1 MQTGAQENTLLY
13 LNTLRGIAAIYVMA
27 GHSRWLLWEGYHLG
41 FLKHPEAYSYLDTFL
56 VYFFSLFIFGHQAV
70 IFFFVLSGFV
80 IHLRYSHKLSGNVN
94 APFNYGN
101 YLFRRFRRIYPP
113 LLFALLLTFLLDST
127 GSHFNYSIYLQE
139 TPSPSINKYVEYSPS
154 WKELLGNLLLVN
166 QTYVESWGTNGPLW
180 SLKYEW
186 WFYMLYPLFFYLN
199 RRSIVGAAIS
209 VFVLSVFFHSG
220 GYFPVKLISD
230 VLAAMFL
237 WWLGVILADIYTGR
251 IKLDKKYF
259 LLGWLVLPCAFI
271 FRKEI
276 PQSFFDFI
284 YAIGFFELLLTLI
297 IVREH
302 RQASLSLLNR
312 MNFIGDF
319 SYTLYII
326 HFPVLVFLSGYILKK
341 NGNIIPQHFG
351 YVFCG
356 IMLCLLLA
364 YLLHFLLEKPFIRMG
379 EKRIVS
385 ANGK

>member
-1 MQTGAQENTLLY
+1 MQTDTRETTLLY
-13 LNTLRGIAAIYVMA
+13 LNTLRGIAAIYVMV
-27 GHSRWLLWEGYHLG
+27 GHSRWLLWEGYNLG
-41 FLKHPEAYSYLDTFL
+41 FLRHPEAYSYFDTFL
-56 VYFFSLFIFGHQAV
+56 VYFFSFFIFGHQAV

-80 IHLRYSHKLSGNVN
+80 IHLRYSYKLSGNVDVS
-94 APFNYGN
+94 FNYRN

-127 GSHFNYSIYLQE
+127 GSYFNYSIYFQE
-139 TPSPSINKYVEYSPS
+139 TPSPSINKYVEYSRS
-154 WKELLGNLLLVN
+154 WNELLGNLLLVN
-166 QTYVESWGTNGPLW
+166 ETYVKSWGTNAPLW

-209 VFVLSVFFHSG
+209 VFVLSLFFHSN

-276 PQSFFDFI
+276 PEAFFDTI
-284 YAIGFFELLLTLI
+284 YGIGFFELLLTLMI
-297 IVREH
+297 IHEYR
-302 RQASLSLLNR
+302 RTSLSLLNR

-319 SYTLYII
+319 SYTLYVI
-326 HFPVLVFLSGYILKK
+326 HFPVLVFMSGYILKK
-341 NGNIIPQHFG
+341 NGNVIPQHFG
-351 YVFCG
+351 YVVLG
-356 IMLCLLLA
+356 IILCILIA
-364 YLLHFLLEKPFIRMG
+364 YLSHFLVEKPFVRMDK
-379 EKRIVS
+379 KRIVP
-385 ANGK
+385 ATQK